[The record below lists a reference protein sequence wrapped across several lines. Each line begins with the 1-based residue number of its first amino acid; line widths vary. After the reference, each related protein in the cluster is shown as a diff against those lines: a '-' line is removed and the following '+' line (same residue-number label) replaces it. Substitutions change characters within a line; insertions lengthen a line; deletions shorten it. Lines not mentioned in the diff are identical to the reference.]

1 MREPPTT
8 HRDSINR
15 HLLLGAAAALALV
28 GGVGGWAVTTELS
41 GAVIAPGQLVVD
53 SNVKKVQHPTG
64 GVVGELRVK
73 DGDRVNAGD
82 VLLRLDET
90 QARTSLAIVT
100 SALDEIAAR
109 QARGEAERDG
119 AEKVHFPAH
128 LLARLNNPEV
138 ERVVAGE
145 QKLFEIRRAAREGQ
159 KAQLKEQ
166 IAQLREQIQG
176 NTEQEAAKVR
186 EIDWIQQELRGI
198 RELWRQNLAPFNRL
212 TTLERDGTR
221 MEGERGALT
230 ASVAQAR
237 GRIAETELKI
247 LQIDEDLR
255 TEVGKEL
262 ADIRSRKSELV
273 EKRVAAE
280 DQLKRI
286 DLLAPQDGKVFQ
298 QTVHTV
304 GGVIQ
309 AGEAVMLIVPDADS
323 LIVEAKIP
331 PQEIDQVHMG
341 QRALLRF
348 TAFNQRTTPEL
359 KGDIVRI
366 GADVT
371 QDEKKNESYYAV
383 RIRLAAEELARLG
396 KQKPIAGMPVEAFIQ
411 TTPRTVLSYLL
422 KPLQDQIA
430 KAFIGR

>member
-1 MREPPTT
+1 M
-8 HRDSINR
+8 HRHSINR
-15 HLLLGAAAALALV
+15 HLLLGAVAALVLV
-28 GGVGGWAVTTELS
+28 GGVGGWATTTELS
-41 GAVIAPGQLVVD
+41 GAVIAQGQLVVD

-73 DGDRVNAGD
+73 EGDGVKAGD

-90 QARTSLAIVT
+90 QARTNLAIVT
-100 SALDEIAAR
+100 SALDELAAR

-119 AEKVHFPAH
+119 AEQVRFPAD
-128 LLARLNNPEV
+128 LLARLDNPEV
-138 ERVVAGE
+138 RRVTAGE
-145 QKLFEIRRAAREGQ
+145 QKLFEIRRGAREGQ

-166 IAQLREQIQG
+166 IAQLGQQIAG
-176 NTEQEAAKVR
+176 TAEQEAAKAK
-186 EIDWIQQELRGI
+186 EIDWIKQELRGI
-198 RELWRQNLAPFNRL
+198 RDLWRQNLAPFNRL
-212 TTLERDGTR
+212 TTLERDGAR
-221 MEGERGALT
+221 LEGERGALL
-230 ASVAQAR
+230 ASAAQVR

-262 ADIRSRKSELV
+262 ADIRGKKSELV

-286 DLLAPQDGKVFQ
+286 DLVAPQDGKVFQ
-298 QTVHTV
+298 QTIHTV

-309 AGEAVMLIVPDADS
+309 AGEAVMLIVPDGDS
-323 LIVEAKIP
+323 LIVEAKIT
-331 PQEIDQVHMG
+331 PQDIEQVHMG

-359 KGDIVRI
+359 SGEVARI

-371 QDEKKNESYYAV
+371 QDEKKGESYYAV
-383 RIRLAAEELARLG
+383 RIRVADGEVARLG
-396 KQKPIAGMPVEAFIQ
+396 KLPVAGMPVEAFIQ
-411 TTPRTVLSYLL
+411 TTPRTVLSYLM
-422 KPLQDQIA
+422 KPMHDQIT
-430 KAFIGR
+430 KAFAGR